1 MARTATTPILAFFRH
16 YHDRYYTGTT
26 NVADVAVLRNWPSM
40 AYSINATYVPATLM
54 EQVLIQHKIPFDLL
68 FDEQLKNLDRYGAV
82 ILAGQE
88 CVANA
93 QVQLLLDY
101 VRRGGTLVITGNTGE
116 FNEWREKR
124 HKNPFL
130 PARSEGSGRII
141 YIPEIQRADLRNQ
154 KGALAEDAEP
164 GAAGQHTP
172 RMSPSQWVLPK
183 NHEEIFDAIAGGLSR
198 GLSLKT
204 DAPLTTT
211 AELLTRPESHET
223 IVHFVNF
230 DREHPVSSFHATVRK
245 QFGNVKS
252 VTLFSPDE
260 DDPLRLN
267 FESEG
272 DLVHFTVPAMR
283 VYSMIVM
290 SEK

>member
-1 MARTATTPILAFFRH
+1 
-16 YHDRYYTGTT
+16 
-26 NVADVAVLRNWPSM
+26 M

-130 PARSEGSGRII
+130 PARSEGSGRIV
-141 YIPEIQRADLRNQ
+141 YIPEIRPGDLKSQ
-154 KGALAEDAEP
+154 KGAAAAEDAEP

-172 RMSPSQWVLPK
+172 RMSPPQWVLPK
-183 NHEEIFDAIAGGLSR
+183 NHEEIFDAVAGGLSR

-230 DREHPVSSFHATVRK
+230 DREHPLSAFHASVRK
-245 QFGNVKS
+245 QFGDVKS
-252 VTLFSPDE
+252 VMLFSPDE
-260 DDPLRLN
+260 DDPIRLN

-272 DLVHFTVPAMR
+272 DLVNFTVPAMR

-290 SEK
+290 LEK